1 MISPA
6 CAKFRF
12 IGEFSFFNVGAL
24 IERPRGFAK
33 QNRIAARR
41 LLIISFGNPNH
52 CLAMIGRAIN
62 DRPYEQNCRLFDKSE
77 FSFGRF
83 RSQLTIPLDRLMAQ

>member
-1 MISPA
+1 MVTASD
-6 CAKFRF
+6 CNKKLCVSKFRF

-77 FSFGRF
+77 FIVAIRAS
-83 RSQLTIPLDRLMAQ
+83 

>member
-1 MISPA
+1 MYHVSLRNTRENG
-6 CAKFRF
+6 KFRF
-12 IGEFSFFNVGAL
+12 SGEFSFLNVGAL

-33 QNRIAARR
+33 QNRIATRR

-52 CLAMIGRAIN
+52 CKAMIGRAIN

-77 FSFGRF
+77 FECEIK
-83 RSQLTIPLDRLMAQ
+83 LYLYRLS

>member
-1 MISPA
+1 MSN
-6 CAKFRF
+6 KFRF
-12 IGEFSFFNVGAL
+12 IKQFTTGSVGAL

-77 FSFGRF
+77 
-83 RSQLTIPLDRLMAQ
+83 MA